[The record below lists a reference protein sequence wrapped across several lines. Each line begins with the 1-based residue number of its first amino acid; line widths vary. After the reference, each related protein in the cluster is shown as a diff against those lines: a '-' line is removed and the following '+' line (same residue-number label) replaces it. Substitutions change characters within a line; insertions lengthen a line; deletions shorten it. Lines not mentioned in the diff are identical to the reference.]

1 MKISMSVIIIFTTLF
16 CILPFAW
23 FMLLGKYNT
32 KKIENKFKDA
42 IKRVNLNFNIKE
54 QWNNKLIGIDTSKNM
69 LIFMKLIDQEVS
81 VIQIDLNQI
90 KSCHINKQTK
100 EVKKEKKTETELQS
114 LDLELSFLL
123 KSEITTLNL
132 YDINDQLS
140 EYFEMNRAEKWQRLI
155 EQSKLKVSLNK
166 RAA

>member
-1 MKISMSVIIIFTTLF
+1 MKISMSVMIIFTTLF

-54 QWNNKLIGIDTSKNM
+54 QWNNKLIGIDTSKNI
-69 LIFMKLIDQEVS
+69 LIYMKLIDQEVS

-90 KSCHINKQTK
+90 KSGHINKQTK